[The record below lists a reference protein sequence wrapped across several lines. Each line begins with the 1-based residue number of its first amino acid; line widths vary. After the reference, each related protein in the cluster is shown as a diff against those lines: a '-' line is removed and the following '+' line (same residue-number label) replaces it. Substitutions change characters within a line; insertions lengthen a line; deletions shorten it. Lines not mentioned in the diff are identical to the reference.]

1 MINKPILLY
10 IIPLS
15 VIGGTQ
21 SHLCHLLEGY
31 AHQYKIHLATG
42 EKGYLTEFAE
52 SKNIDVH
59 ILPNLIRSIDF
70 RSDFKATKEF
80 IALIKELKPCLIHAH
95 NSKAGLVGRIAGYL
109 CGVPT
114 IYTAHGW
121 QFASGTPIVHK
132 SLSYINEKLG
142 AALSSKIICVSE
154 SDRKLALHSSLTDSS
169 KLVTIHLGIE
179 DSCPIT
185 AQPEK
190 QPPKIVMVARF
201 DTQKD
206 HFTLLNAISKLSHLK
221 FSVDLIGSG
230 PLLSDCVEMATNL
243 DITNKVNFL
252 GNRHDV
258 PKILSSAQLF
268 VLSTHYE
275 GLPISI
281 LEAMRAGLPVIAS
294 NVDGIPEE
302 VIDGETGLL
311 VKRQDIDELAFTIE
325 LLVSSPNIRKSMGEL
340 GRQTFQNEFCI
351 DRMLQETQSLY
362 EQLLSTG
369 QKR

>member
-1 MINKPILLY
+1 MTNKPILLY

-21 SHLCHLLEGY
+21 SHLCHLLKGY
-31 AHQYKIHLATG
+31 AHQYEIHLATG
-42 EKGYLTEFAE
+42 EEGPLTEFAE

-59 ILPNLIRSIDF
+59 ILPNLIRSIDLQA
-70 RSDFKATKEF
+70 DFKATQES
-80 IALIKELKPCLIHAH
+80 ISLIKELQPCLIHAH
-95 NSKAGLVGRIAGYL
+95 NSKAGLVGRLAGYL

-121 QFASGTPIVHK
+121 QFASGTPIIHK

-154 SDRKLALHSSLTDSS
+154 SDRQLALHSSLTHSS

-179 DSCPIT
+179 DSCSIT
-185 AQPEK
+185 AQPEH
-190 QPPKIVMVARF
+190 QPPKIAMVARF
-201 DTQKD
+201 DKQKD
-206 HFTLLNAISKLSHLK
+206 HFTLLNAISKLSHLE

-230 PLLSDCVEMATNL
+230 PLLPDCIEMATNIG
-243 DITNKVNFL
+243 ITDKVDFL

-258 PKILSSAQLF
+258 PEILSSVQLF

-281 LEAMRAGLPVIAS
+281 LEAMRAGLPIVAS
-294 NVDGIPEE
+294 DVDGIPEE
-302 VIDGETGLL
+302 VIDGETGIL
-311 VKRQDIDELAFTIE
+311 VKRQDINELAFALE
-325 LLVSSPNIRKSMGEL
+325 LLISSPNMRKSMGKL
-340 GRQTFQNEFCI
+340 GRQTFEKKFSL

-362 EQLLSTG
+362 EQVIRS
-369 QKR
+369 KN